1 MPEFISSDTRFGISG
16 SFIELN
22 QIFEKKN
29 AIERPNKIKILK
41 IHKYKKLLFEFFKFI
56 KLLLIKI
63 AAAGIA
69 GSQQLGNFV
78 AEILKKINTD
88 VNQHSEQV
96 KRVSVTLEL
105 SFELFKKSLNALN
118 IP

>member
-1 MPEFISSDTRFGISG
+1 MPEFISSVARLGISG
-16 SFIELN
+16 SFIEIS

-69 GSQQLGNFV
+69 GNQQLGSFV
-78 AEILKKINTD
+78 AEILKKIKTD
-88 VNQHSEQV
+88 VNQQREYV
-96 KRVSVTLEL
+96 
-105 SFELFKKSLNALN
+105 
-118 IP
+118 